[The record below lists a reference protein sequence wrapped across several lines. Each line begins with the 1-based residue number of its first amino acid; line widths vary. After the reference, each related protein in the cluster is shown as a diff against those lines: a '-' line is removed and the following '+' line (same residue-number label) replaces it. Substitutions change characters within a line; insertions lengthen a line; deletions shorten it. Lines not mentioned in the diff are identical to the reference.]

1 MSEIIETRIGLLP
14 SDWQIESLDEVTTK
28 IQDGTHFS
36 PQSNE
41 GPCRYI
47 TSKNIRF
54 GRMAVE
60 DCGWISQKEHDA
72 IYARCNVQRGDVL
85 LTKDGANTGNA
96 AINRLKEPFSL
107 LSSVAL
113 IRADEHTADNGFLLQ
128 YLLSPRGQQRLK
140 DLMAGNAITR
150 LTLEKIKR
158 FEVPQ
163 PVKSEQTKIARILT
177 TLDNLIEKTE
187 ALIAK
192 YQAIKQGMMHDLFTR
207 GVDSSGQLRP
217 TFQDAP
223 DQYRESELG
232 WIPKD
237 CSVQKLKHV
246 AERVVVGLA
255 LSVTHAYREKGVPLI
270 RNQNI
275 RSGYFEDD
283 DMLYLDPQFA
293 ALFPNKAARKD
304 DVLTV
309 RTGANVGDTAIVP
322 DKYVNCPTF
331 TTLITSTDKTV
342 LNPMYLVHYIVSKF
356 GMFELN
362 RLLVGGG
369 KENLNVGEFVKLRVV
384 VPPIASQEHFVAALA
399 TIESQLESER
409 RALCKHKDMKSGLMQ
424 DLLTGKVRVKVDEA
438 EEVAANA

>member
-217 TFQDAP
+217 THEQAP
-223 DQYRESELG
+223 DLYKPSEFGFGMIPTEWSEGTIADFCEIHNTLRFPISEEVRSSMQGDYRYYGPTGILDYINEYRVEGRFVLIGEDGDHFLKFEKQHMTILADGQFNVNNHAHILSGKPECLTE
-232 WIPKD
+232 WIHLFFCHRD
-237 CSVQKLKHV
+237 ITFHVSRQGAGRLKL
-246 AERVVVGLA
+246 
-255 LSVTHAYREKGVPLI
+255 
-270 RNQNI
+270 
-275 RSGYFEDD
+275 
-283 DMLYLDPQFA
+283 
-293 ALFPNKAARKD
+293 NKAALQAIPMLVPKEDEQERSYKRFKSAEKRIA
-304 DVLTV
+304 TE
-309 RTGANVGDTAIVP
+309 TAQ
-322 DKYVNCPTF
+322 
-331 TTLITSTDKTV
+331 L
-342 LNPMYLVHYIVSKF
+342 
-356 GMFELN
+356 
-362 RLLVGGG
+362 R
-369 KENLNVGEFVKLRVV
+369 KLRK
-384 VPPIASQEHFVAALA
+384 L
-399 TIESQLESER
+399 
-409 RALCKHKDMKSGLMQ
+409 KSGLMQ